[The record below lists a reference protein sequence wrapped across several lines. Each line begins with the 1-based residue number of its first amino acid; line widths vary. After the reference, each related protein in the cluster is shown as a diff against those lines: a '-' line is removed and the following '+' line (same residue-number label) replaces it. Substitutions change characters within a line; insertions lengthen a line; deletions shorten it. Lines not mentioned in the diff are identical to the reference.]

1 LIPDFLKEDK
11 MQTNSTG
18 IAGVALAC
26 VALLGGCGDM
36 KVKVW
41 PFGGDTVRERSRT
54 PADATEYQ
62 CAGGKRF
69 YIRALEGGAAVWVI
83 LPEREIRLDRLGAAG
98 ETRYGNGI
106 AVLEVTGSE
115 ATLKDGPT
123 VSFTGCKA
131 GSSQ

>member
-1 LIPDFLKEDK
+1 MEIK
-11 MQTNSTG
+11 MQTRSTS

-36 KVKVW
+36 KVKLW

-54 PADATEYQ
+54 PADAAEYQ

-69 YIRALEGGAAVWVI
+69 FVRALDGGAAVWVI
-83 LPEREIRLDRLGAAG
+83 LLEREIRLDRLGSAN

-106 AVLEVTGSE
+106 AVLEINGSE
-115 ATLKDGPT
+115 ATLKDGPA
-123 VSFTGCKA
+123 VSYAGCKT
-131 GSSQ
+131 GSGQ